1 MKDIKSDVALLDS
14 QKQTYEFVK
23 KSWELEGYNFTK
35 EDENTL
41 INLLKNKTTA
51 DEEVNKI
58 LKKQKKGSDNNA

>member
-58 LKKQKKGSDNNA
+58 LKKHKKGSDNNA

>member
-1 MKDIKSDVALLDS
+1 MEDIKNENTLSDSKKEIYD
-14 QKQTYEFVK
+14 FVK

-58 LKKQKKGSDNNA
+58 LKKHKKGSDNNA

>member
-14 QKQTYEFVK
+14 QKQIYEFVK

-58 LKKQKKGSDNNA
+58 LNKHKRGSDNNA